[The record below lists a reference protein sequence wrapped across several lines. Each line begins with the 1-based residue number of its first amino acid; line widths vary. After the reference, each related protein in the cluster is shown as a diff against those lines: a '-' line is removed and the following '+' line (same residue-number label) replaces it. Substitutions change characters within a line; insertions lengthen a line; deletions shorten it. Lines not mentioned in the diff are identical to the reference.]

1 MGSPF
6 KKPRGLVVAGTQS
19 GAGKTTVTL
28 ALLAVLR
35 RQGLSV
41 QAFKVGP
48 DFIDP
53 GHHTVITGRLSHNLD
68 GWMLSKEEN
77 LAIFQR
83 YAAGADAVVV
93 EGVMGLYDGFD
104 AVTEDGSTAQM
115 AKWLNL
121 PILLCVNARSMARSV
136 AALAQGFQ
144 TFDPGL
150 NWAGLVANQVGSPNH
165 TAILK
170 QALEHA
176 GGLPFVG
183 GLHRRDDII
192 LGERHLGLV
201 TAEQTEWD
209 EKTVTRLAD
218 WLEDGVNLERLW
230 DRLPTVEIDAPPET
244 ETPAPIVRIGVARD
258 TAFCFYYEENFRR
271 LQEAGAELVF
281 FSPLTDRTLS
291 PDLDGIYL
299 GGGYPEVFAREL
311 ADNEGMRE
319 AVKAFGQNGGVVYAE
334 CGGFM
339 YVSESLRDK
348 DGQSFPMAG
357 LLPVEVRMLDRLKSL
372 GYREVTFAEATP
384 LGAAGLTARGHE
396 FHYSEVV
403 ADSHDSPSVY
413 QVSGRRPGAADTK
426 GYLIGNVLASYVH
439 LYFGSQPELARNFV
453 AACLKSREGRKS

>member
-1 MGSPF
+1 MGSPY
-6 KKPRGLVVAGTQS
+6 KNPRGLVVAGTQS

-28 ALLAVLR
+28 ALLAALR
-35 RQGLSV
+35 RRGLTV

-53 GHHTVITGRLSHNLD
+53 GHHAAITGRASHNLD

-77 LAIFQR
+77 LAMFNR
-83 YAAGADAVVV
+83 YAAGADALVV

-121 PILLCVNARSMARSV
+121 PVLLCVNARSMARSA
-136 AALAQGFQ
+136 AALARGFQ

-150 NWAGLVANQVGSPNH
+150 TWAGLVANQVGSPNH

-176 GGLPFVG
+176 GGLGFVG
-183 GLHRRDDII
+183 GLQRRDDII

-201 TAEQTEWD
+201 TAEQTAWD
-209 EKTVTRLAD
+209 ENAITRLAD
-218 WLEDGVNLERLW
+218 WLEEGVDLERLW
-230 DRLPTVEIDAPPET
+230 DDLPVLDIGVPIEV
-244 ETPAPIVRIGVARD
+244 ETPTPKVRIGVARD
-258 TAFCFYYEENFRR
+258 AAFCFYYEENFRR
-271 LQEAGAELVF
+271 LQEAGAELEF
-281 FSPLTDRTLS
+281 FSPLSDRELP

-311 ADNEGMRE
+311 TDNAGMRE
-319 AVKAFGQNGGVVYAE
+319 AVKAFGRNGGVVYAE

-348 DGQSFPMAG
+348 DGRAFPMAG

-372 GYREVTFAEATP
+372 GYREVTLTESTP
-384 LGAAGLTARGHE
+384 LGPAGLTVRGHE
-396 FHYSEVV
+396 FHYSEVIV
-403 ADSHDSPSVY
+403 DGHDSPSVY

-426 GYLIGNVLASYVH
+426 GYLSGSVLASYVH
-439 LYFGSQPELARNFV
+439 LHFGSQPDLACNLV
-453 AACLKSREGRKS
+453 TACLKFREGR